1 MLRTLKEWLKM
12 KVVYA
17 GIRELW
23 KSHYIFMA
31 PGKLP
36 IVTENRIF
44 CKNSSTE
51 NVQACDPFDG

>member
-1 MLRTLKEWLKM
+1 M
-12 KVVYA
+12 KVGYA

-51 NVQACDPFDG
+51 NVQARDPFDG